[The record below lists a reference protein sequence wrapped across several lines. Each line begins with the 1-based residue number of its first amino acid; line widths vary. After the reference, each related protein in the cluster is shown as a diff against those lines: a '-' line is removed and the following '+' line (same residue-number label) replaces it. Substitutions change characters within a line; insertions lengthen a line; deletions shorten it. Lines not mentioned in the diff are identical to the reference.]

1 MRRGLTTTCRISL
14 TILLLVLANLRA
26 TKSNA
31 DDRPRPAESDALVRS
46 YLDESQRLYDEFTPL
61 YRRLRDEDRRLR
73 DEAKDGLKI
82 SGYERREKE
91 YYQPLFAK
99 SREAMRRI
107 AGTDDYLAAWE
118 KKVPQKIMAA
128 MQIFAWDKEKVE
140 ELSATSIPYSGQIG
154 EFWENPFG
162 MQLFMLS
169 TLAVVDERRDEIL
182 KDSVYE
188 NSEKGAKIRESA
200 RFSLSMRNPW
210 TLGGMAPDDDRRRE
224 AEVRNSFQRIG
235 VWYVFP
241 PRSYQPTYDS
251 SWYAMA
257 IYSFKN
263 ERARKILFEIAC
275 SQDEQDRPFSDWAVY
290 YLSLSPGAEEYLSR
304 TQTLLKERIALFQKE
319 EPALSKTL
327 FNESGELADRSMEEY
342 GKVLLD
348 SYRNLKTKTYQSLIQ
363 IRRLLILERSLEF
376 NEKIPENE
384 RKRFEIV
391 RRELAISWALTRKRD
406 VGSPR
411 TTVRLKKGEEH
422 FAIYAAEYAA
432 PVAGTQDFCWEG
444 QEEESL
450 YRQERYR
457 NELKSFYEKELT
469 NPRFPYTDV
478 QKRYIRNQLDRIREI
493 EQASTRLC
501 KSSN

>member
-1 MRRGLTTTCRISL
+1 M
-14 TILLLVLANLRA
+14 TILLFVLASLR
-26 TKSNA
+26 TTSSNA
-31 DDRPRPAESDALVRS
+31 DDRPEPVESDALVKS
-46 YLDESQRLYDEFTPL
+46 YLEESQRLYDEFTPL
-61 YRRLRDEDRRLR
+61 YRRLRDKAE
-73 DEAKDGLKI
+73 DGLKI
-82 SGYERREKE
+82 SDYERWEKE

-107 AGTDDYLAAWE
+107 ADVDDYLSAWE
-118 KKVPQKIMAA
+118 KKVPQKIMTA
-128 MQIFAWDKEKVE
+128 MQDFAWDKEKVE
-140 ELSATSIPYSGQIG
+140 EMSASSIPYSGQIG
-154 EFWENPFG
+154 E
-162 MQLFMLS
+162 
-169 TLAVVDERRDEIL
+169 
-182 KDSVYE
+182 
-188 NSEKGAKIRESA
+188 KIRESA
-200 RFSLSMRNPW
+200 RFAPSMRNPW
-210 TLGGMAPDDDRRRE
+210 ESGGMAPDGDRQRE
-224 AEVRNSFQRIG
+224 AEVRDSFRRRG

-251 SWYAMA
+251 SWFAMA

-275 SQDEQDRPFSDWAVY
+275 SSEEQDRPFSDWAVY
-290 YLSLSPGAEEYLSR
+290 YLALSPGAGEYLSK
-304 TQTLLKERIALFQKE
+304 TKALLKERIVLFQKE
-319 EPALSKTL
+319 EPELSKTL

-391 RRELAISWALTRKRD
+391 RRELALSWAMTRKRNA
-406 VGSPR
+406 VSPR
-411 TTVRLKKGEEH
+411 TTVRLLKGEEH

-432 PVAGTQDFCWEG
+432 PVAGAQDFYWEG
-444 QEEESL
+444 QEGDSL

-457 NELKSFYEKELT
+457 NEVKSFYEKELT

-478 QKRYIRNQLDRIREI
+478 QKRFIQNQLDKIREI
-493 EQASTRLC
+493 EQGLTRLRQI
-501 KSSN
+501 SN